1 LFASV
6 GAVLKYKKLGS
17 NILFDVVQVIVI
29 IISYS
34 CGLMR
39 LISVWFIDKNDII
52 LILTVL
58 LCCII

>member
-1 LFASV
+1 
-6 GAVLKYKKLGS
+6 VLKYKKPGS
-17 NILFDVVQVIVI
+17 NILSDVVQVILLF
-29 IISYS
+29 ISYS

-39 LISVWFIDKNDII
+39 LISVWFIDENDII